1 MNRRE
6 DKFKIVTGDEL
17 EVDNSTINNIEIVD
31 TPSEVNIEKADY
43 AEKLDDFND
52 KKEEVVENEISDK
65 RYIGF
70 GTRIFVML
78 IISLMLLGIS
88 GILIV
93 KTINYSNKEL
103 IINDNGWNNYTIMFA
118 VMASL
123 LIIIALV
130 LILRVTRLVLK
141 VTNNNDKYQQR
152 LMQILKTYDRIIVV
166 AKDGYENNSNKEV
179 IKLDDFDKLLDI
191 KDSLNKPIIFS
202 KINDIKSEFIVE
214 NEDKLYKY
222 ILKDEDV

>member
-1 MNRRE
+1 
-6 DKFKIVTGDEL
+6 
-17 EVDNSTINNIEIVD
+17 
-31 TPSEVNIEKADY
+31 
-43 AEKLDDFND
+43 
-52 KKEEVVENEISDK
+52 
-65 RYIGF
+65 
-70 GTRIFVML
+70 
-78 IISLMLLGIS
+78 MLLGIS